1 MTSPRS
7 KRWAKLFLSIL
18 HTYAEEI
25 GCDTCFE
32 HIDRY
37 VELTLAGKDAAE
49 VMPLVYR
56 HLTTCGAC
64 REEYEALLSAL
75 KLSSSS

>member
-7 KRWAKLFLSIL
+7 KRWANLFLSIL
-18 HTYAEEI
+18 HTYVEEI

-37 VELTLAGKDAAE
+37 VELILAGEDAAR
-49 VMPLVYR
+49 VMPLVHR
-56 HLTTCGAC
+56 HLTACAAC

-75 KLSSSS
+75 KLS

>member
-1 MTSPRS
+1 MTNSEPNRL
-7 KRWAKLFLSIL
+7 AKLFLSIL

-32 HIDRY
+32 HLDRY
-37 VELTLAGKDAAE
+37 VDLTLAGKDAAR
-49 VMPLVYR
+49 VLPLVYR
-56 HLTTCGAC
+56 HLARCAAC

-75 KLSSSS
+75 KLS

>member
-1 MTSPRS
+1 MTNPESR
-7 KRWAKLFLSIL
+7 RLANLFLGIL

-32 HIDRY
+32 HLDRY
-37 VELTLAGKDAAE
+37 VDLALAGKDAAP

-56 HLTTCGAC
+56 HLARCAAC

-75 KLSSSS
+75 KLA